1 MDNHL
6 VYVKTPIGDE
16 AVRQSTHVVK
26 RDLRMV
32 LVQVDGK
39 LSVAELSAKIGNPQL
54 VAAAL
59 RELEADGF
67 IAPTLEG
74 VSVWA
79 AAQARAAEPVSEFS
93 TFGPM
98 AAAASDSG
106 YSRAMA
112 SNFST
117 FGKSSQ
123 VNRPYENVLPESP
136 SVMVAEK
143 REFFK
148 DSKPVPWAR
157 LITIALVGAL
167 VLGVGTLL
175 FYPYE
180 KLLPGIE
187 AAASQY
193 LKMPVKVGSVQ
204 MRFLPKPAL
213 VLSNTKLG
221 EQGDIALETIS
232 LPPFSLLGSGRHDI
246 QRIEVSGAS
255 FPADRL
261 LDFPSFASRTP
272 NTQGVISV
280 QKIVFD
286 RLAVKAGD
294 LQLDGLMGEI
304 LLRPDGIA
312 EKSEFQTV
320 DRNIRLSVLPTA
332 TGVFLEIEGIGWRPF
347 SNQAIS
353 FDQLQAKGELQRG
366 KLVIQ
371 SFDTTMLGGVMK
383 GSWSIDWRAGLTM
396 VGEATL
402 ARLNARKVTAAFA
415 PKFNLDGE
423 MAGVLRIRS
432 SGQDA
437 AYLWR
442 NVEADLDLTMS
453 NGVLQGIDL
462 GEAVRRGPGSI
473 VRGGGTKF
481 DRLRGQVTINSRH
494 ISGRSMQLDAGM
506 VVASGQFSATPE
518 QRVDAVLTVT
528 MQTSVAIQRLP
539 VRVSGTLPDLTTM
552 GSR

>member
-26 RDLRMV
+26 RNLRMV

-59 RELEADGF
+59 RELEADGY

-98 AAAASDSG
+98 AAATPDSG

-117 FGKSSQ
+117 FGKSTPA
-123 VNRPYENVLPESP
+123 NRPYEHALPESP
-136 SVMVAEK
+136 SVIVADKKEI
-143 REFFK
+143 FK
-148 DSKPVPWAR
+148 DSKPLPWKR
-157 LITIALVGAL
+157 LITFALLGVL
-167 VLGVGTLL
+167 LLGVGTLF

-204 MRFLPKPAL
+204 IKFLPKPAL
-213 VLSNTKLG
+213 VLSSTKLG
-221 EQGDIALETIS
+221 EQGEIAIETIS

-246 QRIEVSGAS
+246 QRIDVSGVS
-255 FPADRL
+255 FAADRL
-261 LDFPSFASRTP
+261 LDFPPFASRAP
-272 NTQGVISV
+272 STQGGISLR
-280 QKIVFD
+280 KIVID
-286 RLAVKAGD
+286 RLTVKAGD
-294 LQLDGLMGEI
+294 LQLDDLVGEI

-320 DRNIRLSVLPTA
+320 DRNIRLSVLPAA
-332 TGVFLEIEGIGWRPF
+332 TGVFLEIEGFGWRPF

-366 KLVIQ
+366 KLAIH

-383 GSWSIDWRAGLTM
+383 GSWFVDWRAGLTM
-396 VGEATL
+396 AGNVTL

-423 MAGVLRIRS
+423 MAGVLQLSS

-437 AYLWR
+437 AALWR
-442 NVEADLDLTMS
+442 NVEADIDLTMT

-462 GEAVRRGPGSI
+462 GEVVRRGPGSV

-481 DRLRGQVTINSRH
+481 DRLTGQLTVSSRQ

-506 VVASGQFSATPE
+506 VVANGQFTAMPDL
-518 QRVDAVLTVT
+518 RVDAALTVT

-539 VRVSGTLPDLTTM
+539 VRVSGTLPDLSTM
-552 GSR
+552 GRR